1 MFPAGDEV
9 AQPVVPAGLTLAPI
23 GRRVAGLILDQL
35 IVAFPVAIVALA
47 FGYTPSNTITS
58 RSLLFFNIALTGASF
73 VYQTLMIG
81 LLGRTVGKIA
91 LGTRVVRL
99 IDGRR
104 PNWSES
110 AMRSLVP
117 LALEAIPRVGVFLWL
132 MVYSLAM
139 WSPLRQGLH
148 DRAAG
153 TLVVRHTLL
162 DTAPDAHT

>member
-9 AQPVVPAGLTLAPI
+9 AQPAVPAGLTLAPI
-23 GRRVAGLILDQL
+23 SRRVAGLIIDQL

-47 FGYTPSNTITS
+47 LGYTPTNTITS
-58 RSLLFFNIALTGASF
+58 RSLLFFNIALTAVLF

-81 LLGRTVGKIA
+81 RLGRTVGKIA

-99 IDGRR
+99 TDGRR
-104 PNWSES
+104 PDWSQS

-117 LALEAIPRVGVFLWL
+117 LALEAIPRIGVFLWL
-132 MVYSLAM
+132 MVYSVAM
-139 WSPLRQGLH
+139 WNPLRQGLH

>member
-1 MFPAGDEV
+1 MFPAGNEV
-9 AQPVVPAGLTLAPI
+9 AQPAVPAGLTLAPI

-35 IVAFPVAIVALA
+35 IVAFPAAIVALA
-47 FGYTPSNTITS
+47 LGYMPSNTLTS
-58 RSLLFFNIALTGASF
+58 RSLLIFNISLTSASF

-81 LLGRTVGKIA
+81 LLGRTLGKMA

-99 IDGRR
+99 VDGRR

-117 LALEAIPRVGVFLWL
+117 LALEAIPRVGVFLWM

-139 WSPLRQGLH
+139 WNPLRQGLH
-148 DRAAG
+148 DKAAG

-162 DTAPDAHT
+162 DTAPGAGA